1 MSTTDRRI
9 GKKVPL
15 TSRREDALGVR
26 IDSGPYIGKIKNNFD
41 PTRTGRLQVWIP
53 DIGAGDEKDPTNWRT
68 VSYASPFFGATAQ
81 RENDKN
87 NKFKNVKHTY
97 GMWFTVPDLDNF
109 VICTFIAGDP
119 MRGFWFACVPNQ
131 LGQHMVPAIAGSK
144 NLDKSQIDD
153 SVVKQMSK
161 DGPLPAAEFNE
172 NEEKDWS
179 QFTTLEK
186 PIHEEQTKILV
197 EQGLDRDITRGVVSS
212 SSQRESPSTVFG
224 ISTPGRPLS
233 DSTSGDDYRVYGRK
247 GGHTFVMDDGDFE
260 EKNKLARLRTSGG
273 HQIIMNDTDKVLYI
287 SNSTGDAWVEL
298 TGSGNVHVYG
308 GSSINIRAKENFNLH
323 VDKDINIHAGGNF
336 NVLSKKTFKL
346 EGETIST
353 LSTKVTTFYGSD
365 LKLGSSGQ
373 IDINSSGAGSF
384 SAQSLIFEGKPIK
397 LNSGS
402 GPKVEKPE
410 AITVYDLNEAEKDGN
425 GQWQT
430 KEAKLK
436 SITKIAPTHEPWPR
450 EAGKPSSTS
459 SSASSASNAS
469 GSASGG
475 ESSSSSASS
484 SSPAAASS
492 TASSSSSSASSTATS
507 SPVSNKVV
515 TGSDGIAV
523 DSGGNPIVSGTTSS
537 SDKGPTEALTKSVR
551 KPADKSYMSRDD
563 NPTPS
568 AGVGPLDTTQVKA
581 LKTQIALSE
590 SGYNYGA
597 TEAARGN
604 YLGKYQIGAAVLT
617 DQGYIK
623 RDAYAKYG
631 TDAVNYPS
639 SWTNG
644 VTSKE
649 DFLSKP
655 SVQEASMDRLLQSN
669 YSTLSKIG
677 AVKSSDDPATVAGM
691 LSTSH
696 LLGAGGAQTWRR
708 TGAGADA
715 NNTSGTSYFN
725 MGRYAVNVLAKTS

>member
-1 MSTTDRRI
+1 MSTTDRRV

-15 TSRREDALGVR
+15 TFRREDALGVR

-53 DIGAGDEKDPTNWRT
+53 DVSAGDEEDPSNWRT
-68 VSYASPFFGATAQ
+68 VSYASPYFGASAQ
-81 RENDKN
+81 HENEKN
-87 NKFKNVKHTY
+87 NKFKSVKHTY
-97 GMWFTVPDLDNF
+97 GFWFTVPDIDNF

-144 NLDKSQIDD
+144 NLDKGQIDD
-153 SVVKQMSK
+153 SVVQQMSK

-172 NEEKDWS
+172 VKNEDWS
-179 QFTTLEK
+179 NFTEINK
-186 PIHEEQTKILV
+186 PIHEEQAKVLAN
-197 EQGLDRDITRGVVSS
+197 QGLDRDTTRGVISS

-233 DSTSGDDYRVYGRK
+233 DSTSNNDYRVYGRK

-260 EKNKLARLRTSGG
+260 EKNKLVRLRTSGG
-273 HQIIMNDTDKVLYI
+273 HQIIMNDSDEVLYI

-323 VDKDINIHAGGNF
+323 ADKDINIHAAGNF
-336 NVLSKKTFKL
+336 NVVSKKAFKL
-346 EGETIST
+346 EGETISSV
-353 LSTKVTTFYGSD
+353 STKETTVYGAD
-365 LKLGSSGQ
+365 LKFGSTGQ
-373 IDINSSGAGSF
+373 VNIDAAGAGSF
-384 SAQSLIFEGKPIK
+384 TAQNLTFVGQPIK

-410 AITVYDLNEAEKDGN
+410 AIAVYDLNDAEKDGS

-436 SITKIAPTHEPWPR
+436 SIAKIVPTHEPWPR
-450 EAGKPSSTS
+450 EAGKPNPSS

-469 GSASGG
+469 GSGTGG
-475 ESSSSSASS
+475 NTGTNA
-484 SSPAAASS
+484 
-492 TASSSSSSASSTATS
+492 ATS
-507 SPVSNKVV
+507 NKIV
-515 TGSDGIAV
+515 TGPNGIPVDGA
-523 DSGGNPIVSGTTSS
+523 GNPTVSGTNSS
-537 SDKGPTEALTKSVR
+537 GDKGPTDALTKSI
-551 KPADKSYMSRDD
+551 KNPADKSYMSRAD

-568 AGVGPLDTTQVKA
+568 AGIGPLDATQVKA
-581 LKTQIALSE
+581 LKTQIALNE
-590 SGYNYGA
+590 SGFNYGA

-604 YLGKYQIGAAVLT
+604 YLGKYQIGGAVLA

-623 RDAYAKYG
+623 PDAYAKYG
-631 TDAVNYPS
+631 TSAVNYPS
-639 SWTNG
+639 SWTGKDG
-644 VTSKE
+644 VTSK
-649 DFLSKP
+649 DAFLSNP
-655 SVQEASMDRLLQSN
+655 TAQEESMDRLLQSN
-669 YSTLSKIG
+669 YKTLSKIG
-677 AVKSSDDPATVAGM
+677 AVNGSDDAATVGGM

-708 TGAGADA
+708 TGTGADA

-725 MGRYAVNVLAKTS
+725 MGRYAVNVLAKQA

>member
-1 MSTTDRRI
+1 MSTTDRRV

-15 TSRREDALGVR
+15 AFRREDALGVR

-53 DIGAGDEKDPTNWRT
+53 DIGAGDESDPSNWRT

-81 RENDKN
+81 HENDKN

-144 NLDKSQIDD
+144 NLDKEQIDD

-161 DGPLPAAEFNE
+161 DGPLPAVEFNE
-172 NEEKDWS
+172 ISNEDWS
-179 QFTTLEK
+179 KFTDLKK

-197 EQGLDRDITRGVVSS
+197 EQGLDRDTTRGVVSS

-233 DSTSGDDYRVYGRK
+233 NTTSGDDYRVYGRK

-260 EKNKLARLRTSGG
+260 EKNKLVRLRTSGG
-273 HQIIMNDTDKVLYI
+273 HQLIMNDTEEVLYI
-287 SNSTGDAWVEL
+287 SNGTGDAWVEL

-323 VDKDINIHAGGNF
+323 ADKDINIHAGGNF
-336 NVLSKKTFKL
+336 NVLSKKAFKL
-346 EGETIST
+346 EGETISS
-353 LSTKVTTFYGSD
+353 LSTKETTFYGSD

-373 IDINSSGAGSF
+373 INIDPAGAGSF
-384 SAQSLIFEGKPIK
+384 TAGQNLTLVGQLIK

-402 GPKVEKPE
+402 GPDVEKPE
-410 AITVYDLNEAEKDGN
+410 AITVYDLNEAEKDGS

-450 EAGKPSSTS
+450 EAGKPSATS

-469 GSASGG
+469 GSGNGG
-475 ESSSSSASS
+475 ADGTGGADSNTGTSAA
-484 SSPAAASS
+484 P
-492 TASSSSSSASSTATS
+492 
-507 SPVSNKVV
+507 SNKVV
-515 TGSDGIAV
+515 TGSDGISV
-523 DSGGNPIVSGTTSS
+523 DNAGKPVVSGTNSS
-537 SDKGPTEALTKSVR
+537 SDVGPTEALTKSVR

-568 AGVGPLDTTQVKA
+568 AGIGPLDATQVKA

-604 YLGKYQIGAAVLT
+604 YLGKYQIGGAVLS

-623 RDAYAKYG
+623 PDAYAKYG
-631 TDAVNYPS
+631 TSAVNYPS
-639 SWTNG
+639 SWTGKDG
-644 VTSKE
+644 VTSK
-649 DFLSKP
+649 DSFLANP
-655 SVQEASMDRLLQSN
+655 TAQEASMDRLLQSN
-669 YSTLSKIG
+669 YKTLSKIG
-677 AVKSSDDPATVAGM
+677 AVNGSDDSATVAGM

-696 LLGAGGAQTWRR
+696 LLGAGGAKTWRR
-708 TGAGADA
+708 TGEGADA

-725 MGRYAVNVLAKTS
+725 MGRYAVNVLAKTG

>member
-1 MSTTDRRI
+1 MSTTDRRV

-15 TSRREDALGVR
+15 TFRREDALGVR

-53 DIGAGDEKDPTNWRT
+53 DIGAGDETDPSNWRT

-81 RENDKN
+81 HENDKN

-144 NLDKSQIDD
+144 NLDKEQIDD

-172 NEEKDWS
+172 VETRDWS
-179 QFTTLEK
+179 NFTETIKK
-186 PIHEEQTKILV
+186 PIHEEQTKVLV
-197 EQGLDRDITRGVVSS
+197 EQGLDRDTTRGVVSS

-224 ISTPGRPLS
+224 ISTPGRPLDNAS
-233 DSTSGDDYRVYGRK
+233 AKADDYRVYGRK

-260 EKNKLARLRTSGG
+260 EKNKLVRLRTSGG
-273 HQIIMNDTDKVLYI
+273 HQLIMNDTEEVLYI

-323 VDKDINIHAGGNF
+323 ADKDINIHAGGNF
-336 NVLSKKTFKL
+336 NVLSKKVFKL
-346 EGETIST
+346 EAETISS
-353 LSTKVTTFYGSD
+353 LSTKETTFYGSD

-373 IDINSSGAGSF
+373 INIDPAGAGSF
-384 SAQSLIFEGKPIK
+384 TAGQNLTLVGQLIK

-402 GPKVEKPE
+402 GPDVEKPE
-410 AITVYDLNEAEKDGN
+410 AITVYDLNEAEKDGS

-450 EAGKPSSTS
+450 EAGKPSATS

-469 GSASGG
+469 GSGNAGADGASGADSNTG
-475 ESSSSSASS
+475 TSAT
-484 SSPAAASS
+484 P
-492 TASSSSSSASSTATS
+492 
-507 SPVSNKVV
+507 SNKVV

-523 DSGGNPIVSGTTSS
+523 NNAGKPMVSGTNSS
-537 SDKGPTEALTKSVR
+537 SDAGPTEALTKSVR

-568 AGVGPLDTTQVKA
+568 AGIGPLDATQVKA
-581 LKTQIALSE
+581 LKTQIAVSE
-590 SGYNYGA
+590 SGFNYEA

-604 YLGKYQIGAAVLT
+604 YLGKYQIGGAVLS

-623 RDAYAKYG
+623 PDAYAKYG
-631 TDAVNYPS
+631 TAAVNYPS
-639 SWTNG
+639 SWTGKDG
-644 VTSKE
+644 VTSK
-649 DFLSKP
+649 DSFLANP
-655 SVQEASMDRLLQSN
+655 TAQEASMDRLLQSN
-669 YSTLSKIG
+669 YKTLSKIG
-677 AVKSSDDPATVAGM
+677 AVNSSDDSATVAGM

-708 TGAGADA
+708 TGTGADA

-725 MGRYAVNVLAKTS
+725 MGRYAVNVLAKTG

>member
-1 MSTTDRRI
+1 MSTTDRRV

-15 TSRREDALGVR
+15 TFRREDALGVR

-53 DIGAGDEKDPTNWRT
+53 DIGAGDEDDPSNWRT

-81 RENDKN
+81 HENDKN

-119 MRGFWFACVPNQ
+119 MRGFWFACIPNQ

-144 NLDKSQIDD
+144 KLDKSQIDD
-153 SVVKQMSK
+153 SVVQQMSK

-172 NEEKDWS
+172 VKVEDWTT
-179 QFTTLEK
+179 FTEIEK
-186 PIHEEQTKILV
+186 PIHEEQTKVLV
-197 EQGLDRDITRGVVSS
+197 SQGLDRDTTRGVVSS

-224 ISTPGRPLS
+224 ISTPGRPLEEP
-233 DSTSGDDYRVYGRK
+233 GDDYKVYGRK

-260 EKNKLARLRTSGG
+260 EKNKLVRLRTSGG
-273 HQIIMNDTDKVLYI
+273 HQIVMNDTDEVLYI

-323 VDKDINIHAGGNF
+323 ADKDINIHAGENF
-336 NVLSKKTFKL
+336 NIVSKKTFKL
-346 EGETIST
+346 EGEIISS
-353 LSTKVTTFYGSD
+353 LSTKETTFYGSD

-373 IDINSSGAGSF
+373 ININPSGAGSF
-384 SAQSLIFEGKPIK
+384 TAGQDLILVGKTIK

-402 GPKVEKPE
+402 GPTVEKPE
-410 AITVYDLNEAEKDGN
+410 AITVYDLNEAEKDGS

-430 KEAKLK
+430 KEAQLK

-450 EAGKPSSTS
+450 EAGKPSPTS

-469 GSASGG
+469 GSGSGSDSNTG
-475 ESSSSSASS
+475 TSEST
-484 SSPAAASS
+484 P
-492 TASSSSSSASSTATS
+492 
-507 SPVSNKVV
+507 NKVV
-515 TGSDGIAV
+515 TGSEGIAV
-523 DSGGNPIVSGTTSS
+523 DGAGKPVVSGSNSS
-537 SDKGPTEALTKSVR
+537 TDAGPTEALTKSVR

-568 AGVGPLDTTQVKA
+568 SGIGPLDATQVKA

-590 SGYNYGA
+590 SGFNYGA

-617 DQGYIK
+617 DQEYIK
-623 RDAYAKYG
+623 PDAYKKYG
-631 TDAVNYPS
+631 TSAVNYPS
-639 SWTNG
+639 SWTGKDG

-649 DFLSKP
+649 AFLANP
-655 SVQEASMDRLLQSN
+655 TAQEASMDRLLNSN
-669 YSTLSKIG
+669 YKTLSKIG
-677 AVKSSDDPATVAGM
+677 AVNSSDDPATVAGM

-708 TGAGADA
+708 TGTGADA

>member
-1 MSTTDRRI
+1 MSTTDRRV

-15 TSRREDALGVR
+15 TFRREDALGVR

-53 DIGAGDEKDPTNWRT
+53 DIGAGDEKDPSNWRT

-81 RENDKN
+81 HENDKN

-131 LGQHMVPAIAGSK
+131 LGQHMVPAIAGTK
-144 NLDKSQIDD
+144 KLDKSQIDD

-172 NEEKDWS
+172 IKNEDWS
-179 QFTTLEK
+179 EFVDIEK
-186 PIHEEQTKILV
+186 PIHEEQTKVLV
-197 EQGLDRDITRGVVSS
+197 EQGLDRDTTRGVISS

-233 DSTSGDDYRVYGRK
+233 DTTSEDDYRVYGRK

-260 EKNKLARLRTSGG
+260 EKNKLVRLRTSGG

-336 NVLSKKTFKL
+336 NVLSKKAFKL
-346 EGETIST
+346 EGETISS
-353 LSTKVTTFYGSD
+353 LSTKETTFYGSD
-365 LKLGSSGQ
+365 LKLGSTGQ
-373 IDINSSGAGSF
+373 IDINPAGAGSF
-384 SAQSLIFEGKPIK
+384 TGQSLTFVGQPIK

-410 AITVYDLNEAEKDGN
+410 AITVYDLNEAEKDGS

-450 EAGKPSSTS
+450 EAGKPSPTS

-469 GSASGG
+469 GSEAPTSD
-475 ESSSSSASS
+475 
-484 SSPAAASS
+484 
-492 TASSSSSSASSTATS
+492 TATS
-507 SPVSNKVV
+507 TPTSDTATSTIPSNRVV

-537 SDKGPTEALTKSVR
+537 LDKGPTDALTKSVR

-568 AGVGPLDTTQVKA
+568 SGVGPLDTTQVKA

-617 DQGYIK
+617 GQDQGYIK
-623 RDAYAKYG
+623 PDAYAKYG
-631 TDAVNYPS
+631 TAAVNYPS
-639 SWTNG
+639 SWTG
-644 VTSKE
+644 KDGITSKE
-649 DFLSKP
+649 SFLANP

-669 YSTLSKIG
+669 YKTLSKIG
-677 AVKSSDDPATVAGM
+677 AVNSSDSTDTVAGM

-696 LLGAGGAQTWRR
+696 LLGAGGAKTWRR

-725 MGRYAVNVLAKTS
+725 MGRYAVNVLAKTG

>member
-1 MSTTDRRI
+1 MSTTDRRV

-15 TSRREDALGVR
+15 TFRREDALGVR
-26 IDSGPYIGKIKNNFD
+26 VDSGPYIGKIKNNFD

-53 DIGAGDEKDPTNWRT
+53 DLGAGDESDPSNWRT
-68 VSYASPFFGATAQ
+68 VSYASPFFGSTAQ
-81 RENDKN
+81 HENDKN
-87 NKFKNVKHTY
+87 NKFKSVKHTY
-97 GMWFTVPDLDNF
+97 GLWFTVPDLDNF

-144 NLDKSQIDD
+144 NLDTAQIDD
-153 SVVKQMSK
+153 SVVNQMSK

-172 NEEKDWS
+172 SKTEDWS
-179 QFTTLEK
+179 TFTEIAK
-186 PIHEEQTKILV
+186 PIHEEQAKVLAK
-197 EQGLDRDITRGVVSS
+197 QGLDKDTTRGVVSS

-224 ISTPGRPLS
+224 ISTPGRPL
-233 DSTSGDDYRVYGRK
+233 DNTSASADDYRVYGRK

-260 EKNKLARLRTSGG
+260 EKNKLVRLRTSGG
-273 HQIIMNDTDKVLYI
+273 HQIMMNDSEEVLYI

-298 TGSGNVHVYG
+298 TGSGNVHIYG

-323 VDKDINIHAGGNF
+323 ADKDINLHAGGNF
-336 NVLSKKTFKL
+336 NMLSKKAFKL
-346 EGETIST
+346 EGETISS
-353 LSTKVTTFYGSD
+353 LSTKGTTLYGSE

-373 IDINSSGAGSF
+373 IDINPAGAGSF
-384 SAQSLIFEGKPIK
+384 TGQSLTFVGQPIK

-410 AITVYDLNEAEKDGN
+410 AITVYDLNEAEKDGS
-425 GQWQT
+425 QWKT
-430 KEAKLK
+430 KEAALK
-436 SITKIAPTHEPWPR
+436 SIAKIAPTHEPWPR
-450 EAGKPSSTS
+450 EAGKPSATS

-469 GSASGG
+469 GSG
-475 ESSSSSASS
+475 EGPDENTGTSA
-484 SSPAAASS
+484 P
-492 TASSSSSSASSTATS
+492 T
-507 SPVSNKVV
+507 SNKVV
-515 TGSDGIAV
+515 TGSDGVAV
-523 DSGGNPIVSGTTSS
+523 DNVGKPVVSGTNSS
-537 SDKGPTEALTKSVR
+537 SDAGPTDALTKSVR

-568 AGVGPLDTTQVKA
+568 AGVGPLDATQVKA
-581 LKTQIALSE
+581 LKTQIAVSE
-590 SGYNYGA
+590 SGFNYGA

-617 DQGYIK
+617 DQNYIK
-623 RDAYAKYG
+623 PDAYAKYG
-631 TDAVNYPS
+631 TSAVNYPS
-639 SWTNG
+639 SWTGKDG

-649 DFLSKP
+649 AFLANP
-655 SVQEASMDRLLQSN
+655 TAQEASMDRLLNSN
-669 YSTLSKIG
+669 YKTLTKIG
-677 AVKSSDDPATVAGM
+677 AVNSSDDPATVAGM

-708 TGAGADA
+708 TGTGADA

>member
-1 MSTTDRRI
+1 
-9 GKKVPL
+9 
-15 TSRREDALGVR
+15 
-26 IDSGPYIGKIKNNFD
+26 
-41 PTRTGRLQVWIP
+41 
-53 DIGAGDEKDPTNWRT
+53 
-68 VSYASPFFGATAQ
+68 
-81 RENDKN
+81 
-87 NKFKNVKHTY
+87 
-97 GMWFTVPDLDNF
+97 VPDLDNF

-144 NLDKSQIDD
+144 NLDKEQIDD

-161 DGPLPAAEFNE
+161 DGPLPAVEFNE
-172 NEEKDWS
+172 ISNEDWS
-179 QFTTLEK
+179 NFTEKIKK

-197 EQGLDRDITRGVVSS
+197 EQGLDRDTTRGVVSS

-233 DSTSGDDYRVYGRK
+233 DSTSNDDYRVYGRK

-260 EKNKLARLRTSGG
+260 EKNKLVRLRTSGG
-273 HQIIMNDTDKVLYI
+273 HQIIMNDSEEVLYI
-287 SNSTGDAWVEL
+287 SNGTGDAWVEL

-336 NVLSKKTFKL
+336 NVLSKKAFKL
-346 EGETIST
+346 EGETISS
-353 LSTKVTTFYGSD
+353 LSTKETTFYGSD

-373 IDINSSGAGSF
+373 INIDPAGAGSF
-384 SAQSLIFEGKPIK
+384 TAGQNLTLVGQLIK

-402 GPKVEKPE
+402 GPDVEKPE
-410 AITVYDLNEAEKDGN
+410 AITVYDLNEAEKDGS

-450 EAGKPSSTS
+450 EAGKPSATS
-459 SSASSASNAS
+459 SSASSASNGS
-469 GSASGG
+469 GSANSGADG
-475 ESSSSSASS
+475 TSGADSNTGTSAT
-484 SSPAAASS
+484 P
-492 TASSSSSSASSTATS
+492 
-507 SPVSNKVV
+507 SNKVV
-515 TGSDGIAV
+515 TGSDGISVNNAGKPV
-523 DSGGNPIVSGTTSS
+523 VSGTNSS
-537 SDKGPTEALTKSVR
+537 SDAGPTEALTQSVR

-568 AGVGPLDTTQVKA
+568 AGIGPLDATQVKA

-604 YLGKYQIGAAVLT
+604 YLGKYQIGGAVLS

-623 RDAYAKYG
+623 PDAYAKYG
-631 TDAVNYPS
+631 TAAVNYPS
-639 SWTNG
+639 SWTGKDG
-644 VTSKE
+644 VTSK
-649 DFLSKP
+649 DSFLANP
-655 SVQEASMDRLLQSN
+655 TAQEASMDRLLQSN
-669 YSTLSKIG
+669 YKTLSKIG
-677 AVKSSDDPATVAGM
+677 AVNSSDDSATVAGM

-696 LLGAGGAQTWRR
+696 LLGAGGAKTWRR
-708 TGAGADA
+708 TGEGADA

>member
-1 MSTTDRRI
+1 MSTTDRRV

-15 TSRREDALGVR
+15 AFRREDALGVR

-53 DIGAGDEKDPTNWRT
+53 DIGAGDESDPSNWRT

-81 RENDKN
+81 HENDKN

-144 NLDKSQIDD
+144 NLDKEQIDD

-161 DGPLPAAEFNE
+161 DGPLPAVEFNE
-172 NEEKDWS
+172 ISNEDWS
-179 QFTTLEK
+179 KFTDLKK

-197 EQGLDRDITRGVVSS
+197 EQGLDRDTTRGVVSS

-233 DSTSGDDYRVYGRK
+233 NTTSGDDYRVYGRK

-260 EKNKLARLRTSGG
+260 EKNKLVRLRTSGG
-273 HQIIMNDTDKVLYI
+273 HQLIMNDTEEVLYI

-323 VDKDINIHAGGNF
+323 ADKDINIHAGGNF
-336 NVLSKKTFKL
+336 NVLSKKAFKL
-346 EGETIST
+346 EGETISS
-353 LSTKVTTFYGSD
+353 LSTKETTFYGSD

-373 IDINSSGAGSF
+373 INIDPAGAGSF
-384 SAQSLIFEGKPIK
+384 TAGQNLTLVGQLIK

-402 GPKVEKPE
+402 GPDVEKPE
-410 AITVYDLNEAEKDGN
+410 AITVYDLNEAEKDGS

-450 EAGKPSSTS
+450 EAGKPSATS

-469 GSASGG
+469 GSGNGG
-475 ESSSSSASS
+475 ADGTGGADSNTGTSAA
-484 SSPAAASS
+484 P
-492 TASSSSSSASSTATS
+492 
-507 SPVSNKVV
+507 SNKVV
-515 TGSDGIAV
+515 TGSDGISV
-523 DSGGNPIVSGTTSS
+523 DNAGKPVVSGTNSS
-537 SDKGPTEALTKSVR
+537 SDVGPTEALTKSVR

-568 AGVGPLDTTQVKA
+568 AGIGPLDATQVKA

-604 YLGKYQIGAAVLT
+604 YLGKYQIGGAVLS

-623 RDAYAKYG
+623 PDAYAKYG
-631 TDAVNYPS
+631 TSAVNYPS
-639 SWTNG
+639 SWTGKDG
-644 VTSKE
+644 VTSK
-649 DFLSKP
+649 DSFLANP
-655 SVQEASMDRLLQSN
+655 TAQEASMDRLLQSN
-669 YSTLSKIG
+669 YKTLSKIG
-677 AVKSSDDPATVAGM
+677 AVNGSDDSATVAGM

-696 LLGAGGAQTWRR
+696 LLGAGGAKTWRR
-708 TGAGADA
+708 TGEGADA

-725 MGRYAVNVLAKTS
+725 MGRYAVNVLAKTG